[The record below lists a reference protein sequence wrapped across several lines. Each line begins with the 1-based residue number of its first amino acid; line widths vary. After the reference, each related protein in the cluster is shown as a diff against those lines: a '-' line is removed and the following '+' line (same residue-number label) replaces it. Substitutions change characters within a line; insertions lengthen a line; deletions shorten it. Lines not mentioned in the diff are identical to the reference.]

1 MRKNELTVRIGGSA
15 GDGSLAT
22 GELLSKFFRRI
33 GLYVSTDKD
42 FPSRIRGG
50 HTSYAIRGSEKVVY
64 SIGDYIDVLLCFDK
78 ESVDLHLDEII
89 PGGLII
95 FDNSRVDVEIK
106 RKDIREIKI
115 PLANISRT
123 QLGMELIKN
132 TMALGLL
139 AWLFDLDI
147 NIMKE
152 TISDSYRSKG
162 EKIVSEN
169 IKAFDIGYDEGK
181 KFQKM
186 ENYVIEKIERNKDTI
201 LLLGNEA
208 IALGAL
214 AAGVKFVAAYPI
226 TPSSDVL
233 EFMAKHIPE
242 RGGVAIQAESE
253 IAAINMA
260 IGAGYAGIRSMA
272 VTSGPG
278 FDLKTEALGLASMIE
293 APVVVLDAQ
302 RAGPSTGMATKT
314 EQSDVNHAIYG
325 GHGEK
330 PRVVIAPGTVEESFY
345 FTFHAF
351 NIAEKY
357 QLPVI
362 LLTDELISWNK
373 QVVREFDLDSLKIER
388 GKLIFNVQ
396 SSEREFPRYQVTDD
410 YISPRT
416 IPGVINGV
424 HLQTG
429 DEHDEYGHIT
439 ERIEVRNRMMDKRMK
454 KMEIVK
460 KDLFPS
466 VVYGNGKDAIV
477 GFGSTI
483 GPILEAMEKLKENG
497 RELKF
502 IRVRTLHPFLD
513 DVKDHLSD
521 VERVFVVENNYTGQ
535 LMDLLRL
542 HIGKREYIG
551 IRKYDGRSF
560 KPKHIYEK
568 IMGVY

>member
-22 GELLSKFFRRI
+22 GELLSKFFRRT
-33 GLYVSTDKD
+33 GLFVATDKD

-64 SIGDYIDVLLCFDK
+64 GIGDYIDVLLCFDR

-89 PGGLII
+89 SDGLII
-95 FDNSRVDVEIK
+95 FDNSKVDVEIK

-115 PLANISRT
+115 PLANISKT

-139 AWLFDLDI
+139 SWLFSLDSEK
-147 NIMKE
+147 MKE
-152 TISDSYRSKG
+152 TIKDTYKG
-162 EKIVSEN
+162 KGDKIISEN
-169 IKAFDIGYDEGK
+169 LKAFEIGYDEGK
-181 KFQKM
+181 KFSKM
-186 ENYVIEKIERNKDTI
+186 ENYVIEKIDRNSDAL

-214 AAGVKFVAAYPI
+214 AAGVKFISAYPI

-233 EFMAKHIPE
+233 EFLAKHLPE

-253 IAAINMA
+253 ISAINMA
-260 IGAGYAGIRSMA
+260 IGAGYAGLRSMA

-293 APVVVLDAQ
+293 VPVVVLDAQ
-302 RAGPSTGMATKT
+302 RAGPSTGMPTKT
-314 EQSDVNHAIYG
+314 EQSDVNHAVYG

-345 FTFHAF
+345 FTFYAF

-362 LLTDELISWNK
+362 ILTDELISWNK
-373 QVVREFDLDSLKIER
+373 QVVREFDLDSLKIKR
-388 GKLIFNVQ
+388 GKLLFNVE
-396 SSEREFPRYQVTDD
+396 SSEREFRRYQVTDD
-410 YISPRT
+410 YVSPRT

-424 HLQTG
+424 HLETG

-439 ERIEVRNRMMDKRMK
+439 ERIEFRNRMMEKRMK
-454 KMEIVK
+454 KLEIVK

-466 VVYGNGKDAIV
+466 VVYGSGKDAVV
-477 GFGSTI
+477 GFGSTV
-483 GPILEAMEKLKENG
+483 GPILEAMEKLKNNG
-497 RELKF
+497 KDIKF
-502 IRVRTLHPFLD
+502 IRVRTLHPFPD
-513 DVKDHLSD
+513 DVKENLED
-521 VERVFVVENNYTGQ
+521 VERVFVVEQNYTGQ

-542 HIGKREYIG
+542 HVGKKNYMG

-560 KPKHIYEK
+560 KPKHIYER
-568 IMGVY
+568 IMEEM